1 MMCDTERT
9 RADAD
14 EVAGR
19 TVVPRWRSSA
29 SSTAA
34 EAASATR
41 RSPPVLWVLALALQ
55 ALLLVA
61 PQTAAGS
68 SISLPEAKAILDK
81 WRPEVHGAVAVK
93 VGEIPYQASIRL
105 YSPEANQHK
114 CGGAII
120 SPWHI
125 LTAARC
131 ISYASPLAPESVF
144 VVVGAVKRSSLDEG
158 DVDTVVRKV
167 AHIARHP
174 DFSSR
179 DQRNDLALLTL
190 SVALPMH
197 KMDRVAQIPLPVGDI
212 QVRVGTTCVV
222 SGWGN
227 NTGQTL
233 IESDAL
239 LTAEVP
245 FIGRDLC
252 AMMYEPTQ
260 LPAGVICTAH
270 QKGGAGACVGDPGGP
285 LVCNGFLAGTVSWGS
300 GCGSSARPT
309 VYTSLAD
316 HVAWV
321 RDRMAD
327 NPRAGGG
334 GGGGGGRPGGYDSG
348 ARGVTAAAVLLGAAA
363 LLHLCRDTL

>member
-1 MMCDTERT
+1 MTT
-9 RADAD
+9 S
-14 EVAGR
+14 
-19 TVVPRWRSSA
+19 PRSS
-29 SSTAA
+29 
-34 EAASATR
+34 
-41 RSPPVLWVLALALQ
+41 
-55 ALLLVA
+55 
-61 PQTAAGS
+61 S

-131 ISYASPLAPESVF
+131 ISYA
-144 VVVGAVKRSSLDEG
+144 SSLDEG

-327 NPRAGGG
+327 
-334 GGGGGGRPGGYDSG
+334 
-348 ARGVTAAAVLLGAAA
+348 
-363 LLHLCRDTL
+363 